1 MVMLKPGKSGFADKL
16 LLEENMGS
24 DHAMTRRDFVFAT
37 AAAAAV
43 ASLLPLKPL
52 DASAFQETVS
62 DEQARALYRRAIV
75 IDGLLPDDFLSV
87 LGKPEP
93 PEYPLFS
100 QTQLDTVA
108 RSGLTAANLTVW
120 GGTFE
125 ELARNIAQWMRRV
138 ETHPSHFMFIRKHG
152 DVDRAKQDG
161 KLGLILGLQ
170 APLESGDL
178 TLLESLHG
186 LGVRIIQ
193 LTYDTRTLFGDGCL
207 EPANAGLS
215 KLGREMVT
223 RMNELGI
230 AVDLAH
236 CGVQTTA
243 DGIATSSKPVIFS
256 HTGCSEVF
264 RQARN
269 KEDRELRALA
279 DRGGVVGIYLTP
291 FGLIPTGA
299 GVTQEWLLRHVE
311 HALKVCGAD
320 HVGIGS
326 DVPLVQIEETP
337 EYLQALKKVIAE
349 IRKTGKTVGAE
360 QEYIPGFNHPR
371 RLESLAI
378 TLARRGH
385 SSAVIEKV
393 TGNNF
398 YRVLGEIWGS

>member
-1 MVMLKPGKSGFADKL
+1 
-16 LLEENMGS
+16 MGS
-24 DHAMTRRDFVFAT
+24 DHTMTRRDFVFAT
-37 AAAAAV
+37 AAAAGV
-43 ASLLPLKPL
+43 ASLLPLKL
-52 DASAFQETVS
+52 RDASAFQEIVS
-62 DEQARALYRRAIV
+62 DDQPRHIYRRAIV

-100 QTQLDTVA
+100 QTQLDAVA

-120 GGTFE
+120 GGTLD

-138 ETHPSHFMFIRKHG
+138 ETHPSHFMFIRKHA
-152 DVDRAKQDG
+152 DVDRAKQDS

-170 APLESGDL
+170 APLNSGDL

-186 LGVRIIQ
+186 LGVRVIQ

-215 KLGREMVT
+215 KLGREMV
-223 RMNELGI
+223 RQMNELGI

-243 DGIATSSKPVIFS
+243 DAIATSSKPVIFS

-264 RQARN
+264 RQPRN
-269 KEDRELRALA
+269 KEDRALRALA
-279 DRGGVVGIYLTP
+279 DRGGVVGIYMTP

-299 GVTQEWLLRHVE
+299 VVTEEWLLRHVE

-326 DVPLVQIEETP
+326 DVSLVPIEETP
-337 EYLQALKKVIAE
+337 EYLQALHREIAE

-360 QEYIPGFNHPR
+360 QGFIPGFNHPR
-371 RLESLAI
+371 RLESVALA
-378 TLARRGH
+378 LARRGH

-393 TGNNF
+393 IGGNF
-398 YRVLGEIWGS
+398 YRVFREVWGSGA

>member
-1 MVMLKPGKSGFADKL
+1 PLEIASNWRESMVS
-16 LLEENMGS
+16 
-24 DHAMTRRDFVFAT
+24 HRAMTRRDFVVAT
-37 AAAAAV
+37 AGLAG
-43 ASLLPLKPL
+43 LIRPILL
-52 DASAFQETVS
+52 DASAVQGTAS
-62 DEQARALYRRAIV
+62 DDQAREIYRRAIV

-87 LGKPEP
+87 LGRPAP
-93 PEYPLFS
+93 PESPLFS
-100 QTQLDTVA
+100 QTQLDTVL
-108 RSGLTAANLTVW
+108 RSGLTAGNLTVS

-125 ELARNIAQWMRRV
+125 RSARSIAEWMGLV
-138 ETHPSHFMFIRKHG
+138 EAHSSHFMFIRKHS
-152 DVDRAKQDG
+152 DLARAKQDG

-170 APLESGDL
+170 NPVKSDDL

-186 LGVRIIQ
+186 LGIRIIQ
-193 LTYDTRTLFGDGCL
+193 LTYDTRTPFGDGCL

-215 KLGREMVT
+215 RLGREMVA

-230 AVDLAH
+230 VVDLAH

-243 DGIATSSKPVIFS
+243 DAIAASTKPVIFS

-279 DRGGVVGIYLTP
+279 DRGGVVGIYMIP
-291 FGLIPTGA
+291 FGLIPTGVA
-299 GVTQEWLLRHVE
+299 VTEEWLLRHVE

-326 DVPLVQIEETP
+326 DVTLVQIEETP
-337 EYLQALKKVIAE
+337 EYLQALQNSIAE

-378 TLARRGH
+378 ALAKRGH

-393 TGNNF
+393 IGGNF
-398 YRVLGEIWGS
+398 SRVFREIWGPGA

>member
-1 MVMLKPGKSGFADKL
+1 
-16 LLEENMGS
+16 MGS
-24 DHAMTRRDFVFAT
+24 DHAMTRRDLLVAT
-37 AAAAAV
+37 AAAV
-43 ASLLPLKPL
+43 AGLLPLGAL
-52 DASAFQETVS
+52 DAYAIHGAVS
-62 DEQARALYRRAIV
+62 DDEARDIYRRAVV
-75 IDGLLPDDFLSV
+75 IDGLLPDDFLST

-93 PEYPLFS
+93 PEHPLFS
-100 QTQLDTVA
+100 QTQLETVA
-108 RSGLTAANLTVW
+108 RSGLTAGNVTVW
-120 GGTFE
+120 GPTFE
-125 ELARNIAQWMRRV
+125 ELARNVAQWMRRV
-138 ETHPSHFMFIRKHG
+138 ETHTSHFMFIRKHG
-152 DVDRAKQDG
+152 DLDRAKQDG

-170 APLESGDL
+170 APLASGDL

-186 LGVRIIQ
+186 IGVRIIQ
-193 LTYDTRTLFGDGCL
+193 LTYDTRTLLGDGCL

-215 KLGREMVT
+215 KLGRETVS

-243 DGIATSSKPVIFS
+243 DAIATSSKPVIFS
-256 HTGCSEVF
+256 HTGCGEVF
-264 RQARN
+264 RQPRN

-279 DRGGVVGIYLTP
+279 DRGGVVGIYLGP

-299 GVTQEWLLRHVE
+299 AVTEEWLLRHIE

-326 DVPLVQIEETP
+326 DLSLMPIEETP
-337 EYLQALKKVIAE
+337 EYLQALKKVIAD

-371 RLESLAI
+371 RLESFAI

-393 TGNNF
+393 LGGNF
-398 YRVLGEIWGS
+398 YRVLREIWGS